1 MQSCNDL
8 LLEVAELFT
17 RSSAQIKI
25 NDGISEF
32 CTPSTATACCQLVYL
47 TVSAQPCS
55 RNPGDST
62 LHMWF
67 VLQRFFV
74 QISVASDERG
84 AASTSLCVQ
93 HQPHTVPFHTHTHI
107 TTQLCVKFMHMYV
120 DACCFPNTLQSA
132 SGAASSSAPA
142 LTPIEFWANCVG
154 N

>member
-84 AASTSLCVQ
+84 ATSTRACASNINRTRC
-93 HQPHTVPFHTHTHI
+93 PFTHTHTHHNSVVREI
-107 TTQLCVKFMHMYV
+107 YAYV
-120 DACCFPNTLQSA
+120 CRRVLFSQHAPERLGRSFLLR
-132 SGAASSSAPA
+132 ASSHS
-142 LTPIEFWANCVG
+142 N
-154 N
+154 